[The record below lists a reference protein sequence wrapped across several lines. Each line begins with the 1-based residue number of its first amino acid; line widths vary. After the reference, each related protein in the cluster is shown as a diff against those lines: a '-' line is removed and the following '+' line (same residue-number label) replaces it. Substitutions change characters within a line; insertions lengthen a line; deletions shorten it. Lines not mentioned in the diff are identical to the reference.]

1 MNASFSPSSR
11 GLSHSQKAWLFW
23 GLAALFYFYQFI
35 LRVSP
40 GVMSHE
46 LMRDFAVQG
55 CALGVLGAFYYN
67 AYAAM
72 QIPLGIL
79 MDRFGPRRLIAV
91 SCATAALGTYF
102 FSQAETLALASFGR
116 LLMGAGAACGFIGT
130 IKLATLWFWAPWG
143 RHLLESLWGLWS
155 MNLVGAPHSL
165 SLALWAFV

>member
-1 MNASFSPSSR
+1 
-11 GLSHSQKAWLFW
+11 HSTKSVWIFW
-23 GLAALFYFYQFI
+23 GIAALFYFYQFI

-40 GVMSHE
+40 GVMSQE

-79 MDRFGPRRLIAV
+79 LDRFGPRRLMAA
-91 SCATAALGTYF
+91 SCAVATLGTYL
-102 FSQAETLALASFGR
+102 FSQAETLSVASFGR

-130 IKLATLWFWAPWG
+130 L
-143 RHLLESLWGLWS
+143 
-155 MNLVGAPHSL
+155 
-165 SLALWAFV
+165 